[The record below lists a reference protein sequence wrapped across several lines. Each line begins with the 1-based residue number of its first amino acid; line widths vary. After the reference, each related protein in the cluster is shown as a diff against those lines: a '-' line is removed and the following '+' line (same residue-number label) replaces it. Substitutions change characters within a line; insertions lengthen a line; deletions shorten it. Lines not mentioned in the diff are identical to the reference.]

1 MRNSLWSIFVVLGAV
16 MGFLMGYAT
25 APMIESGLMSGQAG
39 KPRTAIESKKEIE
52 QYYKDLYKEE
62 R

>member
-1 MRNSLWSIFVVLGAV
+1 MRNVLWTIFAIVGGI

-25 APMIESGLMSGQAG
+25 APMIESGVLTGQGAKRATKIEAG
-39 KPRTAIESKKEIE
+39 KELE
-52 QYYKDLYKEE
+52 QFYKDLYKE

>member
-1 MRNSLWSIFVVLGAV
+1 MRTSLWSIFAVLGAV

-25 APMIESGLMSGQAG
+25 APMIESGLLSSEGG
-39 KPRTAIESKKEIE
+39 KPRTKLESRKDIE

-62 R
+62 

>member
-1 MRNSLWSIFVVLGAV
+1 MRNSLWSIFAVLGAV

-25 APMIESGLMSGQAG
+25 APMIESGLMSGQGG
-39 KPRTAIESKKEIE
+39 KPRTTIENKKEIE

-62 R
+62 K

>member
-1 MRNSLWSIFVVLGAV
+1 MHNSLWSIFVVLGAV

-25 APMIESGLMSGQAG
+25 APMIESGLISGQGG
-39 KPRTAIESKKEIE
+39 KAATQVETRKEIE

-62 R
+62 

>member
-1 MRNSLWSIFVVLGAV
+1 MRNVLWTIFAIVGGI

-25 APMIESGLMSGQAG
+25 APMIESGVLTGQGGKHATKIEAG
-39 KPRTAIESKKEIE
+39 KELE
-52 QYYKDLYKEE
+52 QFYKDLYKE

>member
-1 MRNSLWSIFVVLGAV
+1 MRNSLWSIFAILGAV

-25 APMIESGLMSGQAG
+25 APMVESGLISGEGG
-39 KPRTAIESKKEIE
+39 KPRTAIENKKDIE

-62 R
+62 K

>member
-1 MRNSLWSIFVVLGAV
+1 MRNSLWSIFAVVGAI

-25 APMIESGLMSGQAG
+25 APMVEYGMFSAKAG
-39 KPRTAIESKKEIE
+39 KPQPKIEAQKALE

-62 R
+62 

>member
-1 MRNSLWSIFVVLGAV
+1 MRNVLWTIFAIVGGI

-25 APMIESGLMSGQAG
+25 APMIESGMLAGQGG
-39 KPRTAIESKKEIE
+39 KPASKMEANKELE
-52 QYYKDLYKEE
+52 QFYKDLYKE

>member
-1 MRNSLWSIFVVLGAV
+1 MHNNLWSLFAVLGAV

-25 APMIESGLMSGQAG
+25 APMIESGLMSGQGG
-39 KPRTAIESKKEIE
+39 KAATQVETRKAIE

-62 R
+62 